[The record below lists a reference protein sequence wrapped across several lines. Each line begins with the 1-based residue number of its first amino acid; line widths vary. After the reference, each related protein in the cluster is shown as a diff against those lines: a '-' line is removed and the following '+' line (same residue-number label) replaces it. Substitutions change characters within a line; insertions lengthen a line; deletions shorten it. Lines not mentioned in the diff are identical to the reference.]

1 MQLNIIFVILKIKV
15 MNIHNIEAEYLSRIS
30 DPKEDKDALATEI
43 NLKLASAENDDLKT
57 LYYKLYVNLLNE
69 RP

>member
-1 MQLNIIFVILKIKV
+1 

-30 DPKEDKDALATEI
+30 DLKEDKDALATEI